1 MTASSGIGEYVTE
14 LYCELLSSSQ
24 ENRSFVNDLTEGDIA
39 ADGLLGVS
47 VSAHSP
53 LSLEQIN
60 QCAQQSTAPRTIVAC
75 PPVPPLESL
84 AEDFQNNLQRRSLVQ
99 NDGARSGAEHGSV
112 TLYGRQCRVAH
123 PITSFGLESFGKPKS
138 ETSTS

>member
-14 LYCELLSSSQ
+14 LYCGLLSSTQ
-24 ENRSFVNDLTEGDIA
+24 ENRSFINDLTEGDIA

-53 LSLEQIN
+53 LSIEQIN
-60 QCAQQSTAPRTIVAC
+60 QCAQQCTSTRTIVAC

-84 AEDFQNNLQRRSLVQ
+84 AEDFQNILQRRSLVQ
-99 NDGARSGAEHGSV
+99 APISDSGRTGAEHGSV

-123 PITSFGLESFGKPKS
+123 PITSFGLESFEKP
-138 ETSTS
+138 